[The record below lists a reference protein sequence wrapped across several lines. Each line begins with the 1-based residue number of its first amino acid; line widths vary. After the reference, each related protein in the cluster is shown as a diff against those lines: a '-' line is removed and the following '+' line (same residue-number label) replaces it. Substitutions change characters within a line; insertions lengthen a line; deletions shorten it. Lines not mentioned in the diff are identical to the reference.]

1 MAVRSRVVAIPFA
14 LKFRMF
20 ADSTSTY
27 KYDDLDLPELAG
39 LLPQAES
46 MQLQW
51 LLDDV
56 ATNEIDWN
64 VDFFAGWDRDH
75 ELTSLPFFG
84 SGATPSDQ
92 TTSGPGM
99 SAITNISA
107 STHYM
112 QHARLQL
119 KWRLHTGVSVPK
131 EATFS
136 GVLYVTLKG
145 Q

>member
-1 MAVRSRVVAIPFA
+1 MAVRSRVVAIPFT

-39 LLPQAES
+39 LLPHAES
-46 MQLQW
+46 MQLQG
-51 LLDDV
+51 LLDV
-56 ATNEIDWN
+56 GINEIDWN

-92 TTSGPGM
+92 TTAGPGM
-99 SAITNISA
+99 AAITNIPA
-107 STHYM
+107 TTHYM
-112 QHARLQL
+112 QHVRLQL
-119 KWRLHTGVSVPK
+119 KWRLHTGVTVPQ